1 MEHPM
6 QKLNDLSRSLTALE
20 PDGTPPAGA
29 WSGATY
35 VNDDLSVLPA
45 TISIRGR
52 AIALIG
58 TIGENCCESGHA
70 RVVIDGTETF
80 DQTGIWQNK
89 SSSGK
94 TLPSG
99 PHTIVLR
106 PGVVNGKEGTSFLHL
121 SGYEIVP

>member
-1 MEHPM
+1 
-6 QKLNDLSRSLTALE
+6 
-20 PDGTPPAGA
+20 
-29 WSGATY
+29 

-94 TLPSG
+94 TLPHSVLFAWRWPTSG